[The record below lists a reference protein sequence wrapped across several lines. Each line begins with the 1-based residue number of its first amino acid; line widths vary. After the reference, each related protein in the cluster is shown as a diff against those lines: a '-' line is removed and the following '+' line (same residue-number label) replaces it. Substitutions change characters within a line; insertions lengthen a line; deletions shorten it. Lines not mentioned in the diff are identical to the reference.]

1 MKRKTTEGEVSD
13 TYQNLA
19 NATKADLYVT
29 PHDALNRIPIEQ
41 VLASAINRPAQS
53 RKSLNLHKK
62 VSCTTADGTKP
73 KPQCWDV
80 SYNEMLTRRRLM
92 TPENRLSI
100 QSL

>member
-1 MKRKTTEGEVSD
+1 MISTKLIIFLSIKRKTTEREVSD

-19 NATKADLYVT
+19 NATKVGLYVT

-41 VLASAINRPAQS
+41 VLASAINGPAQNA
-53 RKSLNLHKK
+53 LPQME
-62 VSCTTADGTKP
+62 P

-100 QSL
+100 QSF